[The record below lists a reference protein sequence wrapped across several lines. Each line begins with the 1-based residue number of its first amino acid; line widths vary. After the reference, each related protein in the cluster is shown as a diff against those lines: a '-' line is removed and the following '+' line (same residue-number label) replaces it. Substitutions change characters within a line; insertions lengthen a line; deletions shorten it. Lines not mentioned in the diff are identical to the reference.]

1 MGIVSKLLSG
11 ICLMLFGVAI
21 SAILSGPIIMIW
33 QSIHWNT
40 TSEWIPVPT
49 EKLLVLLGL
58 DANSLIGLGGLPVAL
73 TMPVLGVLLIYLVI
87 FPLLFPLIQAS
98 KIARQ
103 NESTKEDPLPRESR
117 GVSSG
122 NSS

>member
-1 MGIVSKLLSG
+1 MVKVSKLLSG
-11 ICLMLFGVAI
+11 ICLMLFGIAM

-33 QSIHWNT
+33 EVFHWNI

-58 DANSLIGLGGLPVAL
+58 DANSVIGLGGLPVTV
-73 TMPVLGVLLIYLVI
+73 TMPIVGVLFIYLVI

-103 NESTKEDPLPRESR
+103 NESTKEDPLPRT
-117 GVSSG
+117 
-122 NSS
+122 NSTSP

>member
-1 MGIVSKLLSG
+1 MVKVSKLLSC
-11 ICLMLFGVAI
+11 ICLMLFGIAM

-33 QSIHWNT
+33 ELFHWHI

-58 DANSLIGLGGLPVAL
+58 DASSVIGLGGLPVTV
-73 TMPVLGVLLIYLVI
+73 TMPIVGVLFIYLVI

-103 NESTKEDPLPRESR
+103 NESTKEVPITEAQQYQPLT
-117 GVSSG
+117 
-122 NSS
+122 